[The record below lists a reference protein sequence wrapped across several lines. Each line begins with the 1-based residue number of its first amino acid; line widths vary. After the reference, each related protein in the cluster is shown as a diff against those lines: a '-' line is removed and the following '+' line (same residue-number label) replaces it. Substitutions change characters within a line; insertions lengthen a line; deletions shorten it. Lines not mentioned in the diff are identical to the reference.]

1 MLEVAVEKL
10 DGKKARTA
18 SIFDEMKAHEDRIR
32 QRAFEI
38 FKWRGGGDGSAMDD
52 WLKAE
57 HDLLEIPESYFMAKD
72 GKFEIRVNAPG
83 FNAGEVRV
91 MALPNAV
98 IVKAES
104 AQELERLAGKAQFSE
119 LDRKTL
125 FRRFDL
131 PEAINLDSVTANL
144 DKGVLHVTALTA
156 KQAAAPKHKAM
167 AA

>member
-1 MLEVAVEKL
+1 MLEVAVEKI

-18 SIFDEMKAHEDRIR
+18 SIFDEMKAYTERIR

-38 FKWRGGGDGSAMDD
+38 FEWRGGGDGFATDD

-57 HDLLEIPESYFMAKD
+57 RDLLEIPESYFVAKD

-83 FNAGEVRV
+83 FNASEVRV
-91 MALPNAV
+91 MALPSAV
-98 IVKAES
+98 VVKAES
-104 AQELERLAGKAQFSE
+104 ALEQERRAGKVQSSA
-119 LDRKTL
+119 LGRKTL

-131 PEAINLDSVTANL
+131 PEAINLNSVTANL

-156 KQAAAPKHKAM
+156 KQAAAPNHKAM